1 MSLTANPARV
11 RADGSTLLVFQ
22 GPPGMIVAWRVTSGP
37 GHVVALAGVTD
48 AAGRAWAVYYPD
60 GGSGTARV
68 RVEHGT

>member
-1 MSLTANPARV
+1 MSLTANPVSV

-22 GPPGMIVAWRVTSGP
+22 GPPGVAVAWRVASGP
-37 GHVVALAGVTD
+37 GQLVPLANVTD
-48 AAGRAWAVYYPD
+48 GAGRAWAVYYAD